1 MECIFCNIIKGNAE
15 AEIIF
20 EDDNIVAFLDIQPIN
35 YGHTLIVPKIHYDN
49 FLTVPSDELSKLTI
63 ATQFIAGVVKRSVN
77 ADGFNV
83 ITNNGNSAGQTVFH
97 FHFHII
103 PRFDEDFNYK
113 PRLKNYSTVSMKEYA
128 DKIRSAVSKYKDIY
142 NEQKN

>member
-15 AEIIF
+15 AEIVF
-20 EDDNIVAFLDIQPIN
+20 EDDSIIAFLDIQPIN

-49 FLTVPSDELSKLTI
+49 FLTVPSDVLSKLTI
-63 ATQFIAGVVKRSVN
+63 AIQFIAGVVKRSVN

-103 PRFDEDFNYK
+103 PRFDEDFNFK